1 MNDNIQVVFMRTDI
15 VIGIISNIREK
26 SAQFIN
32 GELKTRDITGLIN
45 SHGTIL
51 SAMYDNDG
59 KMTMNGI
66 AKFIGKRKSTVTDMV
81 KKLEKLGYISRQKS
95 KIDARVIEVTLTEK
109 GWVFKDTFKKISA
122 ELLEK
127 TYAGF
132 TEEEK
137 EVLMGLLLKIRKNFK
152 D

>member
-1 MNDNIQVVFMRTDI
+1 MRTDI

-32 GELKTRDITGLIN
+32 EELKKRDILGLIN

-51 SAMYDNDG
+51 SAMYDNKG

-66 AKFIGKRKSTVTDMV
+66 AQFIGKRKSTVTDMV
-81 KKLEKLGYISRQKS
+81 KRLEKLGYIDRQKS
-95 KIDARVIEVTLTEK
+95 KEDARVIEVTLTKK
-109 GWVFKDTFKKISA
+109 GWLFKETFKGISD
-122 ELLEK
+122 ELLKK
-127 TYAGF
+127 TYVNF

-137 EVLMGLLLKIRKNFK
+137 ETLMRLLLKVRKNFK